1 MPIHT
6 DLKIFEKYATKYEQE
21 KMPMG
26 AIYTINQEYGEALAC
41 REAYNEM
48 VRKLAEC
55 TPSCTFID
63 TYACKESL

>member
-1 MPIHT
+1 
-6 DLKIFEKYATKYEQE
+6 
-21 KMPMG
+21 MG

-55 TPSCTFID
+55 TPNCTFID